1 MSLTCTNNLR
11 STRVHD
17 EYIFDS
23 VYLEWRDPVTEP
35 PLHFFTLSKCIQNI
49 HTRYQQPTTLGM
61 NMPIPESRNPRL
73 VSRLGASRSS
83 CNSKDPPES
92 GSRGIPDSRE
102 ALQSES
108 FTRVTNAS
116 TISSFA
122 RNWERSESKNGRLG
136 MMNGIDGR
144 QNGMKFSKDC
154 WKPSKARED
163 MGERGPRHPLLTP
176 VHPNLK

>member
-1 MSLTCTNNLR
+1 MYKQPS

-102 ALQSES
+102 ALPSFSEYRGLYGPPP
-108 FTRVTNAS
+108 FPIGVLG
-116 TISSFA
+116 I
-122 RNWERSESKNGRLG
+122 RSEFDRNPMKKNISR
-136 MMNGIDGR
+136 IR
-144 QNGMKFSKDC
+144 VKF
-154 WKPSKARED
+154 
-163 MGERGPRHPLLTP
+163 LLQSD
-176 VHPNLK
+176 